1 MMNNYNIDIN
11 RAVSQ
16 QSTAKG
22 KQAPNASQVF
32 AEYLNSVGS
41 SGKSAA
47 VNPSLTRDN
56 SLLGNIFNKTPW
68 PGEREISFSAPKEK
82 FEDKVQDRAKAHEDT
97 KSSAADHLADEEDN
111 TAQHASDDNGNT
123 ASSNPKDEQQADTS
137 DIDNNDTI
145 VENKKSASND
155 TTATDSNDVA
165 AAVIEPASQQ
175 APSQTV
181 ASLKQSA
188 ANGAANQGTPA
199 TLAPQQNTKPESTN
213 QGANNAGVANVKVTE
228 AEVTS
233 RPMNSLTGSTS
244 VSAQSSQDANTASA
258 NASAQDKSKGL
269 ATATAAQTVNG
280 KTATPGQVA
289 QAVLANNPG
298 QNGNSANGQSQS
310 NNGMIKADLG
320 QATNAK
326 TQVQTGNL
334 NFADTLASANRT
346 SKPAP
351 TAPLQSTLRSMN
363 VTPADQLS
371 IHIRKAASANKDS
384 ISIKLHPSELGRVDV
399 KLEIVDGS
407 TMKAM
412 ISAERPDTLDM
423 LQRDSRMLEKAL
435 QDAGLKTDGQS
446 LSFNLKQGGS
456 EQNSTRNQGPELA
469 GTENVSASDED
480 LTETA
485 DIVKK
490 SSHDGDLDISI

>member
-1 MMNNYNIDIN
+1 MNNYNIDIN
-11 RAVSQ
+11 RTVSQ
-16 QSTAKG
+16 QSTVKG

-32 AEYLNSVGS
+32 AEYLNAVGS

-68 PGEREISFSAPKEK
+68 PGEREISFSVPKET
-82 FEDKVQDRAKAHEDT
+82 FEDKTKAHEDT
-97 KSSAADHLADEEDN
+97 KSSAVEHPADEKDHI
-111 TAQHASDDNGNT
+111 AQHASDDKKN
-123 ASSNPKDEQQADTS
+123 SSDLKDEQQAVTS
-137 DIDNNDTI
+137 DIDNNDTAL
-145 VENKKSASND
+145 ENKEVGSNEN
-155 TTATDSNDVA
+155 TATDSNDVA
-165 AAVIEPASQQ
+165 AAVVEPASQQ
-175 APSQTV
+175 AASQTA
-181 ASLKQSA
+181 ASLKQA
-188 ANGAANQGTPA
+188 ATNGAANQGTPA
-199 TLAPQQNTKPESTN
+199 TVAPQKNTKPESAN

-228 AEVTS
+228 ADVTS

-334 NFADTLASANRT
+334 NFADTLASTNRT
-346 SKPAP
+346 SKPAQ

>member
-56 SLLGNIFNKTPW
+56 SLLGNIFNKAPW
-68 PGEREISFSAPKEK
+68 PGEREISFSAPKET
-82 FEDKVQDRAKAHEDT
+82 FEDKTKAHEDT
-97 KSSAADHLADEEDN
+97 KPSAVEHPADEEDH
-111 TAQHASDDNGNT
+111 TAQHASDDKRD
-123 ASSNPKDEQQADTS
+123 SSDLKDDQQAATS
-137 DIDNNDTI
+137 DIDNNDAPL
-145 VENKKSASND
+145 ENKEVHSNEN
-155 TTATDSNDVA
+155 TATDSNDVA
-165 AAVIEPASQQ
+165 AAVAEPASQQ
-175 APSQTV
+175 AASQTA
-181 ASLKQSA
+181 ASLKQA
-188 ANGAANQGTPA
+188 ATNGAANQGSPA
-199 TLAPQQNTKPESTN
+199 TVAPQQSAKPESAN
-213 QGANNAGVANVKVTE
+213 QGVNNAGVANVKVTE

-289 QAVLANNPG
+289 QAVLANSPG
-298 QNGNSANGQSQS
+298 QNGNNANGQSQS

-320 QATNAK
+320 QVTNAK

-334 NFADTLASANRT
+334 NFADTLASTSRT

-371 IHIRKAASANKDS
+371 IHIRKAAGANKDS

-435 QDAGLKTDGQS
+435 QEAGLKTDGQS

-456 EQNSTRNQGPELA
+456 EQNPTHNQGPELSD
-469 GTENVSASDED
+469 TENVSASDED